1 MSELILDR
9 RAVLSRILQD
19 RDGALI
25 VTGLGSPVWDLT
37 REASAP
43 SRHRLLQ
50 AMLAAGRTEAGAEVP

>member
-25 VTGLGSPVWDLT
+25 VTGLGSPVWDL
-37 REASAP
+37 
-43 SRHRLLQ
+43 
-50 AMLAAGRTEAGAEVP
+50 